1 MGYGILNWVTR
12 DLFPGH
18 FSSEQDAWAAIARW
32 PKALLK
38 DADMYIVVDLDTVD
52 KEENHGNKR

>member
-1 MGYGILNWVTR
+1 MTR

-32 PKALLK
+32 PQALLK
-38 DADMYIVVDLDTVD
+38 DADMYIVVDLDAED